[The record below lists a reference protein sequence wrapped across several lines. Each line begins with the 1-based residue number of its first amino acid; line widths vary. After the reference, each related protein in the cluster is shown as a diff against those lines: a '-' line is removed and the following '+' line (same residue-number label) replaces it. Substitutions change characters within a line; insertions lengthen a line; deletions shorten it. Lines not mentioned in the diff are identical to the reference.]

1 MGHLHG
7 REALYQVIEKPFQA
21 TFAFVSRS
29 DFGSEVADPEPV
41 MSLILEGVRRHD
53 HLQRGLALVPEEV
66 PLAASGKSPS
76 TVPNEPEYD
85 LVVKLWQKACEG
97 VTPRQCEVDLAV
109 DSYRI
114 WNALSHWV
122 EEGALGL
129 K

>member
-1 MGHLHG
+1 MGA
-7 REALYQVIEKPFQA
+7 EPV
-21 TFAFVSRS
+21 
-29 DFGSEVADPEPV
+29 DPEPV

-53 HLQRGLALVPEEV
+53 HLQRGLALVPEDL

-76 TVPNEPEYD
+76 TVPNEPDYD
-85 LVVKLWQKACEG
+85 LVVKLWQKACAG
-97 VTPRQCEVDLAV
+97 ANPRQCQAELAV

-114 WNALSHWV
+114 WNALAHWV